1 MATLVNDIGE
11 AHLFKTEVDELVGEK
26 IWDRSRAVLAL
37 VSLLLELGHLAST
50 LAMLTFDN
58 SLCTCGTFYELGRSQ
73 MQFKTSIQSPSLQE
87 NKSVTF
93 LLEFSVAV
101 DFFLNLLNHNMVE
114 QGCRVSTENR
124 ADHLVSQPT
133 SLFL

>member
-11 AHLFKTEVDELVGEK
+11 VHLLKTEVDELVGEK

-50 LAMLTFDN
+50 LAMLTSDI
-58 SLCTCGTFYELGRSQ
+58 SLCTCGTFYELRRSQ
-73 MQFKTSIQSPSLQE
+73 MQFKTLIESPSLRE

-93 LLEFSVAV
+93 Y
-101 DFFLNLLNHNMVE
+101 
-114 QGCRVSTENR
+114 
-124 ADHLVSQPT
+124 
-133 SLFL
+133 

>member
-73 MQFKTSIQSPSLQE
+73 MQFKTLIESPSPQE
-87 NKSVTF
+87 NKFVTF
-93 LLEFSVAV
+93 LLELSFEV
-101 DFFLNLLNHNMVE
+101 DFCPLMVE

-124 ADHLVSQPT
+124 GDHLVSQPA

>member
-50 LAMLTFDN
+50 MLSSDI
-58 SLCTCGTFYELGRSQ
+58 SLCTCRTFYELGRSQ
-73 MQFKTSIQSPSLQE
+73 MQFKTSIESPSLQE
-87 NKSVTF
+87 NKFVTF
-93 LLEFSVAV
+93 LLELSFEV
-101 DFFLNLLNHNMVE
+101 DFCPLMVE

-124 ADHLVSQPT
+124 GDHLVSQPA

>member
-73 MQFKTSIQSPSLQE
+73 MQFKTSIESPSLQE
-87 NKSVTF
+87 NKFVTF
-93 LLEFSVAV
+93 LLELSVEV
-101 DFFLNLLNHNMVE
+101 DFCPLLVE

-124 ADHLVSQPT
+124 GDHLVSQPAN
-133 SLFL
+133 LFL

>member
-1 MATLVNDIGE
+1 MATLLNDTGE
-11 AHLFKTEVDELVGEK
+11 VHLLKTEVDELVGEK

-50 LAMLTFDN
+50 LAMLSSDI

-73 MQFKTSIQSPSLQE
+73 MQFKTLIESPSPQE

-93 LLEFSVAV
+93 LLELSVEV
-101 DFFLNLLNHNMVE
+101 DFCPLMVE

-124 ADHLVSQPT
+124 GDHLVSQPA